1 MARGTR
7 SSISLLGVVRRRR
20 SALMVSTAL
29 QATVVLVL
37 AVPPG
42 TAHAQP
48 APNARP
54 AGGQVVAGA
63 AAISQSPST
72 TTITQSSQRA
82 AVNWRSFDVGASQT
96 VQFQQPSTSA
106 ATLNRVTGPNP
117 SQIAGRINANG
128 QVILVNQD
136 GITFYRGAQVN
147 AAGLVASAP
156 GITNQN
162 FMAGR
167 MVFDQAAHPNARVE
181 NQGTITVQQT
191 GLAALVAPQVAN
203 SGVINARLGHVV
215 LAGASAAT
223 LDLYGD
229 GLLAIDVTQ
238 QVTQVPVGPNGKPVT
253 ALVTN
258 SGTVLAD
265 GGTVQLT
272 ARAADG
278 IVQNLIT
285 AGGRIAAGSVGSRTG
300 EIALNGIG
308 GSITVTGQLAATGQ
322 APGSTGGQ
330 IEVVTDRGVTLTR
343 TARLDASG
351 RAGGGTVAIG
361 TTLARAN
368 GGRSVKARQTAMNV
382 TVQAGARI
390 DANSSGNGNGGR
402 IAVLSTDATQM
413 DGAISATGGPQG
425 GDGGIV
431 EVSGN
436 TLGLNGS
443 IDVSSPVGQTGTIL
457 LDPGTLDI
465 INSATNDGSL
475 DGSFSGGTIASGV
488 GGTLGTVTNF
498 EINALGLNGNV
509 VLQATTLLDVQASV
523 SVAHGLTMESGGD
536 LLVDPGLA
544 ITAGTTL
551 LLGSG
556 IDFAG
561 GTVAINAGSIALGFS
576 DANPV
581 SLTAATLI
589 MQGGTTGIALNNS
602 VLTASTIDISAA
614 GGGVAQLNTGT
625 ILAAGGILQ
634 SSSGIVGGLTLP
646 GTANAI
652 GTLRGLNVNG
662 DVTVFT
668 NSPLDVV
675 GTVAA
680 DGHTI
685 SLTANGGPLAIGTA
699 DAAGLLSTGTVSGGV
714 ALAASGGISEPDG
727 SIVTP
732 TLTAASSGADVLLTG
747 GFDQIGTIAGITAA
761 GRGAVIENPGTLT
774 ITGASSG
781 TTLLFEN
788 SGPVGANTISLNQA
802 DLIATGTIGVA
813 PRISLVGDRLT
824 QVGVNA
830 INTTGVTGV
839 VELAPFNSSTDV
851 TVGGTADTVAAV
863 LSAIVPQ
870 AGTLAI
876 GAFHDVNNVAHTTA
890 HSITIADTLDLGAV
904 ANTLALLSNG
914 AISQGSIATPVLVGT
929 LTGTAT
935 GFTLLDPGNQIG
947 TIAALTAT
955 GIGGNIGIIN
965 SIQVQIAGPVSAL
978 NGNVLLEDGADGG
991 MNLAGT
997 VSAQNG
1003 GTVSLATNFLTES
1016 GTPILQALGGTVEI
1030 APFTAQPVQLAGA
1043 EDQDLTIDTTALG
1056 AVRAAELR
1064 IGGFHGPGDTV
1075 TATTIEVV
1083 GPVVL
1088 GTAAVPTLRLDAL
1101 GGIGEQAIGDQ
1112 ASGSLVVGTLDA
1124 MASGSVILTDGP
1136 NAIGTLGTIA
1146 VTGGDFDLNNFAN
1159 LAVPSTSTVFASNV
1173 FVTNTGTVTIDGA
1186 IGASETTPA
1195 LGTLS
1200 IQAIGSPI
1208 VVGSDVTKTPL
1219 IGAFGT
1225 VALLAGGIFT
1235 QNGGL
1240 INGGAVTIAAG
1251 NDGTVA
1257 TAGMAFSQAGG
1268 TILALAPNLAG
1279 PSLALSATGD
1289 FIQGGTGTI
1298 ASNSAPGYSR
1308 HRQRRQYLIGRGDRR
1323 DRQHRYHRHRRRQ
1336 PDQQRRHRG
1345 SRH

>member
-37 AVPPG
+37 AVTPG

-136 GITFYRGAQVN
+136 GITFYKGAQVN
-147 AAGLVASAP
+147 AAGLVASAA

-181 NQGTITVQQT
+181 NQGNITVRQT

-203 SGVINARLGHVV
+203 SGVITAKLGHVV
-215 LAGASAAT
+215 LAGARAAT

-229 GLLAIDVTQ
+229 GLLSIDVTK
-238 QVTQVPVGPNGKPVT
+238 QVTQVPVGPDGKPVT

-308 GSITVTGQLAATGQ
+308 GSITVTGQLAATGK

-351 RAGGGTVAIG
+351 RAGGGTVAVG

-368 GGRSVKARQTAMNV
+368 GGPSVKARRTAMNV
-382 TVQAGARI
+382 SVQAGARI
-390 DANSSGNGNGGR
+390 HANSTGNGNGGR
-402 IAVLSTDATQM
+402 VAVLSTDTTQM
-413 DGAISATGGPQG
+413 DGAISAKGGPQG
-425 GDGGIV
+425 GDGGFV

-436 TLGLNGS
+436 TLGLTGS
-443 IDVSSPVGQTGTIL
+443 IDVSSPAGQTGTIL

-488 GGTLGTVTNF
+488 GGTLGSVTNF
-498 EINALGLNGNV
+498 EINALGLSGNV

-536 LLVDPGLA
+536 LLVRQSVSIA
-544 ITAGTTL
+544 AGTTL

-561 GTVAINAGSIALGFS
+561 GTVAINAGSIALGIS

-589 MQGGTTGIALNNS
+589 MRGGTTGIALNNS
-602 VLTASTIDISAA
+602 VLSASTIDISAA
-614 GGGVAQLNTGT
+614 GGGVAQLNAGT
-625 ILAAGGILQ
+625 ILAGGGILQ
-634 SSSGIVGGLTLP
+634 SASGIVGDLTLP

-652 GTLRGLNVNG
+652 GRIGGLNVTG
-662 DVTVFT
+662 DATVVT
-668 NSPLDVV
+668 NSSLAVV

-685 SLTANGGPLAIGTA
+685 SLTANGGPIAIGTA
-699 DAAGLLSTGTVSGGV
+699 GLAGLLNTGTVSGAV
-714 ALAASGGISEPDG
+714 ALTASGGISEPNG

-732 TLTAASSGADVLLTG
+732 TLTAASSGSDVLLTG

-761 GRGAVIENPGTLT
+761 GKVAVIAGPGTLT
-774 ITGASSG
+774 ISGASSG

-788 SGPVGANTISLNQA
+788 SGPVGANAISLSGA
-802 DLIATGTIGVA
+802 HLSATGTAGVA
-813 PRISLVGDRLT
+813 PRISLVGDRLI
-824 QVGVNA
+824 QVGENA
-830 INTTGVTGV
+830 IDTAGTTGL
-839 VELAPFNSSTDV
+839 VELAPFNNTTDM
-851 TVGGTADTVAAV
+851 TVGGNAETVPSV

-870 AGTLAI
+870 TGTL
-876 GAFHDVNNVAHTTA
+876 V
-890 HSITIADTLDLGAV
+890 
-904 ANTLALLSNG
+904 
-914 AISQGSIATPVLVGT
+914 
-929 LTGTAT
+929 
-935 GFTLLDPGNQIG
+935 
-947 TIAALTAT
+947 
-955 GIGGNIGIIN
+955 
-965 SIQVQIAGPVSAL
+965 
-978 NGNVLLEDGADGG
+978 
-991 MNLAGT
+991 
-997 VSAQNG
+997 
-1003 GTVSLATNFLTES
+1003 
-1016 GTPILQALGGTVEI
+1016 
-1030 APFTAQPVQLAGA
+1030 
-1043 EDQDLTIDTTALG
+1043 
-1056 AVRAAELR
+1056 
-1064 IGGFHGPGDTV
+1064 IGGFHDRERHRAGHRAQHHDRRHTRSGRRGHHAGAAVERGGGPG
-1075 TATTIEVV
+1075 
-1083 GPVVL
+1083 
-1088 GTAAVPTLRLDAL
+1088 
-1101 GGIGEQAIGDQ
+1101 
-1112 ASGSLVVGTLDA
+1112 
-1124 MASGSVILTDGP
+1124 
-1136 NAIGTLGTIA
+1136 
-1146 VTGGDFDLNNFAN
+1146 
-1159 LAVPSTSTVFASNV
+1159 
-1173 FVTNTGTVTIDGA
+1173 
-1186 IGASETTPA
+1186 
-1195 LGTLS
+1195 
-1200 IQAIGSPI
+1200 
-1208 VVGSDVTKTPL
+1208 
-1219 IGAFGT
+1219 
-1225 VALLAGGIFT
+1225 
-1235 QNGGL
+1235 
-1240 INGGAVTIAAG
+1240 
-1251 NDGTVA
+1251 
-1257 TAGMAFSQAGG
+1257 
-1268 TILALAPNLAG
+1268 
-1279 PSLALSATGD
+1279 
-1289 FIQGGTGTI
+1289 
-1298 ASNSAPGYSR
+1298 
-1308 HRQRRQYLIGRGDRR
+1308 
-1323 DRQHRYHRHRRRQ
+1323 
-1336 PDQQRRHRG
+1336 QQRDTGVGGNADRHG
-1345 SRH
+1345 SWLHAARPR